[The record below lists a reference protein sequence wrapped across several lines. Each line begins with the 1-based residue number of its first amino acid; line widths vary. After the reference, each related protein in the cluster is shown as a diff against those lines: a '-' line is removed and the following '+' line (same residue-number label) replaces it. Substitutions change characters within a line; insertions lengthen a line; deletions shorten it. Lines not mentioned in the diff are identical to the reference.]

1 MNFHNSAQPYF
12 RARADARFLQQFDR
26 QKVYSLSGDRKL
38 WFAVGKMLLVLCPM
52 LLAVNL
58 WLGSC
63 FDDLE
68 QSVQAV
74 ENVRHELMDRQIN
87 LRARKSQLSSPER
100 LRIIAAEKLSLNVPE
115 KEQVTVL

>member
-12 RARADARFLQQFDR
+12 RARANARFLQQFDQ
-26 QKVYSLSGDRKL
+26 QKVFSLSGDRKL
-38 WFAVGKMLLVLCPM
+38 WHAVGKMLLVFCPM
-52 LLAVNL
+52 FLAVNL

-63 FDDLE
+63 FNNLE

-74 ENVRHELMDRQIN
+74 ENVRHELMDRQIG
-87 LRARKSQLSSPER
+87 LSAKKSQLSSPER
-100 LRIIAAEKLSLNVPE
+100 VRIIAAEKLSLNVPE